1 MSQRAHTALCFNAL
15 GDLTRRVVIWLE
27 TRLPIEDD
35 YPPAAVANRI
45 GQNLVRLLLN
55 PFLRDSMKRLGAGLG
70 YPPTVDP
77 VLRCA
82 GMRIDTASGAT
93 TLTAM
98 MWLKSMGEYW
108 LHWSHI
114 MAAMLRSFMGR
125 RNAPVGPATLVIGV
139 GPENISVEGHDR
151 RFAGFC
157 REGPVTP
164 LAAAKRLVVQLSV
177 KMSSTDPRIEY
188 AHFPMLHL
196 LRDIPRR
203 ALAALLVRH
212 IVLAV
217 RFMALTMCY
226 PMLALIGRDIAYHA
240 LAGTL
245 NRRGMIENVVI
256 TNSNYFQQF
265 LWMTDLPDRRWQLHM
280 VWYSMN
286 HHTMVYREDPVTGIF
301 PSYRYLRADHHWV
314 WTPGQADFLRA
325 LDIPGAMHSVGPI
338 LWYLPGA
345 RTMRDPAVLRVAVFD
360 MLPVN
365 REFERN
371 YGLAYNYYA
380 TTTMI
385 AFMRDLVDAV
395 RMVIATH
402 KRPVRL
408 LLKHKRGHSPI
419 HDQEYLIAVEELVR
433 QSGSID
439 IVPPETNMFDLLA
452 GCDAAVVIP
461 YSSPAYVAAHVRT
474 PALYYDPTESLE
486 PGFEPAPA
494 LHFVA
499 GRGALTEALS
509 EVLKPQA
516 PCRADASIG
525 PQSGSVHAF

>member
-15 GDLTRRVVIWLE
+15 SDLARRVTIWLE
-27 TRLPIEDD
+27 TRLPVEDG

-55 PFLRDSMKRLGAGLG
+55 PFLRDSMRRLEAGLS

-82 GMRIDTASGAT
+82 GIRIDTASGAT

-98 MWLKSMGEYW
+98 VWLKSMGEYW

-114 MAAMLRSFMGR
+114 MAAVLRSFLGR
-125 RNAPVGPATLVIGV
+125 RNTSVGPATLVIGV

-151 RFAGFC
+151 RFASFC

-164 LAAAKRLVVQLSV
+164 LAAAKRLVVQSPV

-196 LRDIPRR
+196 LRDVPWH

-212 IVLAV
+212 IVSAA
-217 RFMALTMCY
+217 RFMALTMRY

-265 LWMTDLPDRRWQLHM
+265 LWMTDLPNRRWQLHM

-286 HHTMVYREDPVTGIF
+286 LHTMVYREDPVSAVL
-301 PSYRYLRADHHWV
+301 PSFRLFRVDHHWV
-314 WTPGQADFLRA
+314 WTAGQADFLRA
-325 LDIPGAMHSVGPI
+325 LDIPGAMHPVGPV
-338 LWYLPGA
+338 LWYLPEV
-345 RTMRDPAVLRVAVFD
+345 RTTRDPAVLRVAVFD

-365 REFERN
+365 REFERS

-395 RMVIATH
+395 RTVIATH

-419 HDQEYLIAVEELVR
+419 HDQEYLVAVGELAR
-433 QSGSID
+433 QSGFID
-439 IVPPETNMFDLLA
+439 IVPPEANMFDLLA

-461 YSSPAYVAAHVRT
+461 YSSPAYVAAHVKT
-474 PALYYDPTESLE
+474 PAIYYDPAESLE
-486 PGFEPAPA
+486 PRFEPAA
-494 LHFVA
+494 TLRFVA
-499 GRGALTEALS
+499 GRGALTEALLDA
-509 EVLKPQA
+509 LKLKTPH
-516 PCRADASIG
+516 CADVPAG
-525 PQSGSVHAF
+525 PQNGSICAV